1 MTFNDDADIR
11 GGRVSKRGRNAAIG
25 AGGGGLIVIA
35 LLVVSQLTGVDL
47 TGLAP
52 ILGGG
57 SGTEQG
63 TDQTGDLAACETG
76 EDANE
81 NVECRMVGAA
91 TSLDLYWETQ
101 VDGYAPPELVLF
113 SGSVSTGCG
122 NATSAV
128 GPFYC
133 PPDQKVYIDTTFF
146 EQLRT
151 QFGASG
157 GNLAQMYIVA
167 HEWGHHIQNIVGTM
181 DGLDLQDAGPTS
193 DGVRLELQADCY
205 AGAWVAAS
213 SDTEDTSGIALL
225 QEPTAAEITDALN
238 AANVVGDD
246 YIQENLGDGNVNPET
261 WTHGSSESRQ
271 KWFNAGFTE
280 GVGSCDTFAASG
292 SEL

>member
-1 MTFNDDADIR
+1 MTFNDDANIR
-11 GGRVSKRGRNAAIG
+11 GGRVSKRGRNAALG
-25 AGGGGLIVIA
+25 AGGGGLVVIA
-35 LLVVSQLTGVDL
+35 LFVVSQLVGVDL

-57 SGTEQG
+57 SGTEQS
-63 TDQTGDLAACETG
+63 TDESGDLAACETG

-113 SGSVSTGCG
+113 SGSVGTGCG

-133 PPDQKVYIDTTFF
+133 PPDQKVYIDTAFF

-181 DGLDLQDAGPTS
+181 NGLDLQDAGPTS

-225 QEPTAAEITDALN
+225 VEPTDAEITDALN

-261 WTHGSSESRQ
+261 WTHGSSEQRQ
-271 KWFNAGFTE
+271 AWFRTGFSE
-280 GVGSCDTFAASG
+280 GVGSCDTFAAG
-292 SEL
+292 AQL

>member
-1 MTFNDDADIR
+1 MTFNDDANIR
-11 GGRVSKRGRNAAIG
+11 GGRVSKRGRNAALG

-35 LLVVSQLTGVDL
+35 LFVVSQLTGFDL

-52 ILGGG
+52 VLGGG

-63 TDQTGDLAACETG
+63 TDQTDDLAACETG

-113 SGSVSTGCG
+113 GGSVSTGCG

-133 PPDQKVYIDTTFF
+133 PPDQKVYIDTAFF

-167 HEWGHHIQNIVGTM
+167 HEWGHHIQNIIGTM

-225 QEPTAAEITDALN
+225 QEPTDAEITDALN

-261 WTHGSSESRQ
+261 WTHGSSEQRQ
-271 KWFNAGFTE
+271 AWFRTGFSQ
-280 GVGSCDTFAASG
+280 GVGSCDTFAAG
-292 SEL
+292 AQL